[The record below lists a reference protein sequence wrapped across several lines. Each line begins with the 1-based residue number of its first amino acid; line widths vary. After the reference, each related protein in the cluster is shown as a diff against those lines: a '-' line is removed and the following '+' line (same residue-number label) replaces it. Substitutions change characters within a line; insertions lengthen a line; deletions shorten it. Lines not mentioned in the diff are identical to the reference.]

1 MLNKVFIR
9 ADGSSEIG
17 LGHLIRCNALALMLK
32 NEFQI
37 IFACKEI
44 PIEIFTKISNNGFHI
59 QSIDSEDDFFKI
71 LSKDEIVVIDHY
83 GLDTN
88 YQKKIKE
95 LGCKLVCI
103 DDLHD
108 KEFFADVI
116 INHAEGILAKDYS
129 CKPYTKLFLGIKYAL
144 LRHPFLLAS
153 EEENRIIDSISNCF
167 VCFGGS
173 DFENYTLDTVKQLV
187 EIDSIKKINI
197 VIGSGYL
204 YSNEL
209 AIFCKANS
217 SHEIIIY
224 NNLSAD
230 ALVTVMLNS
239 ELAIVPSSSILYEVL
254 SVKMPII
261 TGYTAENQKFI
272 YESFVE
278 KNLAVGIG
286 SFPIKEMEQ
295 KIKLLYSKMSQMAVN
310 QNHFF
315 DGKSSER
322 ILNIFKDLIS

>member
-153 EEENRIIDSISNCF
+153 EEENRIIS
-167 VCFGGS
+167 V
-173 DFENYTLDTVKQLV
+173 
-187 EIDSIKKINI
+187 IKKH
-197 VIGSGYL
+197 
-204 YSNEL
+204 NEL
-209 AIFCKANS
+209 NDERVG
-217 SHEIIIY
+217 EILI
-224 NNLSAD
+224 AC
-230 ALVTVMLNS
+230 V
-239 ELAIVPSSSILYEVL
+239 IV
-254 SVKMPII
+254 
-261 TGYTAENQKFI
+261 
-272 YESFVE
+272 
-278 KNLAVGIG
+278 
-286 SFPIKEMEQ
+286 
-295 KIKLLYSKMSQMAVN
+295 KLLNMKPKKFFEYETN
-310 QNHFF
+310 QVINPFTFF
-315 DGKSSER
+315 K
-322 ILNIFKDLIS
+322 FKRV